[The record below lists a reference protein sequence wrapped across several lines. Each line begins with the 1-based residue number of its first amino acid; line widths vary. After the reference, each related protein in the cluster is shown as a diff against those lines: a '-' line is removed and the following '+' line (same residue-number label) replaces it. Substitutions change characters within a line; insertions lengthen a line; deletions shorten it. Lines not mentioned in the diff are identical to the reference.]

1 MAILIKKNNNK
12 RKEKRKKKQISNK
25 IQHVCKIALNEV
37 NFDIHIFLIIEIYQI
52 LLEKTTS

>member
-1 MAILIKKNNNK
+1 MASLIKK
-12 RKEKRKKKQISNK
+12 KEIKKKEKKKQISNK
-25 IQHVCKIALNEV
+25 IQHVRKIALNEE